1 MHLPPDELSLGHSR
15 SDIQELW
22 NEDFCFKFIKPS
34 NIIPALAQRKDRT
47 KVEGILREQISV
59 IESSWSGSLFEFSIW
74 GRKWSVY
81 VTDKDWPDLSALIC
95 AHSIP
100 GVSLRLR
107 SWTGESQ
114 ILSLVMCF
122 MVFPGFIEAI
132 SGFMTA
138 WPSVYP
144 KAPWICG

>member
-34 NIIPALAQRKDRT
+34 NILPALAQRKGRT
-47 KVEGILREQISV
+47 KVEWILREQISV

-74 GRKWSVY
+74 GRKWFVY
-81 VTDKDWPDLSALIC
+81 VTDKDWPDLSAQVMFIC

-107 SWTGESQ
+107 WWNGESQ
-114 ILSLVMCF
+114 ISS
-122 MVFPGFIEAI
+122 PGLGFHLHANLFTDFEGIRRS
-132 SGFMTA
+132 SGCMSA
-138 WPSVYP
+138 WL
-144 KAPWICG
+144 A